1 MNTIVNKVDLT
12 KDLTDHLVDIP
23 QATVKKVMDAVW
35 EVIKNKLAKGEQ
47 ISIAGFGSFYVKSR
61 AARMGR
67 NPKTGEQ
74 IQIEATKSPVFK
86 AGKQLKDALK
96 KI

>member
-47 ISIAGFGSFYVKSR
+47 ISIAGFGSFRS
-61 AARMGR
+61 
-67 NPKTGEQ
+67 
-74 IQIEATKSPVFK
+74 
-86 AGKQLKDALK
+86 
-96 KI
+96 

>member
-74 IQIEATKSPVFK
+74 IQIEASKSPGFK
-86 AGKQLKDALK
+86 AGKQLKDAIK

>member
-74 IQIEATKSPVFK
+74 IQIEATKSPGFK
-86 AGKQLKDALK
+86 AGKQLKDAIK

>member
-74 IQIEATKSPVFK
+74 IQIEATKSPGFK